1 MDHTVNNIQLSQNL
15 TYILRAQKTYN
26 LMVKFSKYVVML
38 MILIGVYSFNL

>member
-26 LMVKFSKYVVML
+26 LMVKFSKYIVML
-38 MILIGVYSFNL
+38 MILSGVYSLNL

>member
-38 MILIGVYSFNL
+38 MILSGVYSLNL

>member
-1 MDHTVNNIQLSQNL
+1 MNHTVNNIQLSQNL

-38 MILIGVYSFNL
+38 MILSGVYSLNL